1 MKLITLLVDTAGAVV
16 ILLMGLM
23 LYCFGEELM
32 NIIFN

>member
-1 MKLITLLVDTAGAVV
+1 MKLVTLLADAAGAAV